1 MKKIL
6 FFVALILSLQIADA
20 QRRSVRLMTYNVG
33 AFGKELEDSA
43 PMIARMIGEL
53 GAETVSLNE
62 LDSCNRRHNIDQAQH
77 LADELNAVAAAA
89 NHRQSWKGQ
98 FGRAMAYA
106 DGAYGCGMQAS
117 ASGTLNFYSYRD
129 PNPARTLGVYRD
141 CADWLRGFCD
151 RRESFDQLLI
161 GAVSDSE
168 PLLSP
173 EDGSRLAAEAVL
185 RGVTLAQ

>member
-1 MKKIL
+1 MVIPSG
-6 FFVALILSLQIADA
+6 VAYAARCGNLA
-20 QRRSVRLMTYNVG
+20 RLGTAYHG
-33 AFGKELEDSA
+33 SFALASKL
-43 PMIARMIGEL
+43 
-53 GAETVSLNE
+53 VSLNYLWNE
-62 LDSCNRRHNIDQAQH
+62 VRVQ
-77 LADELNAVAAAA
+77 
-89 NHRQSWKGQ
+89 G
-98 FGRAMAYA
+98 
-106 DGAYGCGMQAS
+106 GAYGCGMQAS
-117 ASGTLNFYSYRD
+117 ASGTLSFYSYRD

-185 RGVTLAQ
+185 RGVTLAQKRRERRELLDASYDDLLRFCDLLDRLDEHPNTCVVGGANLLDACGEAAGTRLD